1 MNKQDRPKRKSWP
14 GASETARPV
23 TVQDHRSHAIASGA
37 TSRSELDMPP
47 RLAFWAFNYM
57 PKWEAVSKEIRT
69 LASHFH
75 ERYGTRTI
83 SLNVRGE
90 KVAFFGRDKY
100 LPLPWSLVGLPLLIR
115 MARNL
120 EVNHVFASPAEWLLT
135 PRLARLGNTILTIS
149 KDSPAL
155 NRFEK
160 NIGMLRCMRYVV
172 VESERHHDMMLQA
185 GIERARLKL
194 IYPGVARRPY
204 RKPPEGPFTLLF
216 ATSPLGRHDLLSRG
230 IHLMVRA
237 AARLPDVRFRLIW
250 RRPEP
255 PELSRLIRDA
265 GVGNV
270 EVISGYIDDMKSLY
284 DDAHAVILPGLSA
297 TSLKPCPHSA
307 LESLAHGKPV
317 LVSRPASLSAI
328 VAREG
333 CGVVFEPN
341 IESLCEGTLELMQN
355 YAGFQER
362 AHAAVER
369 NFSREVFLDR
379 YRKLYASMLE
389 PRH

>member
-1 MNKQDRPKRKSWP
+1 MNKQDYPKRKSWP
-14 GASETARPV
+14 GASESRRPV
-23 TVQDHRSHAIASGA
+23 TVQDHRTHAIAADA
-37 TSRSELDMPP
+37 TSRSELDVPP
-47 RLAFWAFNYM
+47 RLAYWAFNYI

-83 SLNVRGE
+83 SPNVRGE
-90 KVAFFGRDKY
+90 KIAFFG
-100 LPLPWSLVGLPLLIR
+100 
-115 MARNL
+115 
-120 EVNHVFASPAEWLLT
+120 
-135 PRLARLGNTILTIS
+135 
-149 KDSPAL
+149 KDCPAL

-160 NIGMLRCMRYVV
+160 NIAMLRSMRYVV
-172 VESERHHDMMLQA
+172 VESERHHDLMLQA
-185 GIERARLKL
+185 GIEGERLKL

-237 AARLPDVRFRLIW
+237 AARLPDVRFRLLW

-255 PELSRLIRDA
+255 LELSRLIRDA

-270 EVISGYIDDMKSLY
+270 EVISGYQDDMRSMY

-362 AHAAVER
+362 AHAAAER
-369 NFSREVFLDR
+369 NF
-379 YRKLYASMLE
+379 
-389 PRH
+389 